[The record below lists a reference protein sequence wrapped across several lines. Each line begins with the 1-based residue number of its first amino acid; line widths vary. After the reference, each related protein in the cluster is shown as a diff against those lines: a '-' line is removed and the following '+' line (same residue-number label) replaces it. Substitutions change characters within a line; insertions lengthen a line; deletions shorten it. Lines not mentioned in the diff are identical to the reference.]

1 MSRALVRGPCPWP
14 LFLQGHFIGF
24 IAGITFGTYILTND
38 VERAGELYIRW
49 GGISIYLAVGG
60 GNIPTPLPFFADRHR
75 WRLCVRWR

>member
-1 MSRALVRGPCPWP
+1 

-49 GGISIYLAVGG
+49 GGISVYLAVGG
-60 GNIPTPLPFFADRHR
+60 GNIPTPLPFFAGGA
-75 WRLCVRWR
+75 CVSGGDSSSSYMVLVAL